1 MVKSAMQTSAAN
13 LIHLFVTALALVP
26 LLSGMGCA
34 AYQKNVEAEQRL
46 FSDAPGRG
54 TIDEAMRSRIIRYRF
69 VTVNLHM
76 IAAAEKTNQLLSS
89 SGSALELNL
98 FDDAIFSA
106 VLDRRQVLSET
117 SVVWLG
123 HIEGFK
129 DSQVSL
135 AVDGNVMVG
144 NVRIQ
149 QSLYQVRYLGDG
161 THVLYQID
169 PTAFPPD
176 SDPVVAPSD
185 RQ

>member
-1 MVKSAMQTSAAN
+1 MVKSAMQTSPAS
-13 LIHLFVTALALVP
+13 LIHLLVTALALVP

-69 VTVNLHM
+69 VTVNLHL

-106 VLDRRQVLSET
+106 VLDRREVLSET

-123 HIEGFK
+123 HIEGFQ

-176 SDPVVAPSD
+176 SEPVVAPSD

>member
-13 LIHLFVTALALVP
+13 LIHLFVTALALAP

-34 AYQKNVEAEQRL
+34 AYQKNVEVEQRL

-76 IAAAEKTNQLLSS
+76 IAAAKKTNQLLSS
-89 SGSALELNL
+89 SGSALQLNL
-98 FDDAIFSA
+98 FDDATFSA
-106 VLDRRQVLSET
+106 VLDRREVLSET

-123 HIEGFK
+123 HIEGFQ

-169 PTAFPPD
+169 PMAFPPD
-176 SDPVVAPSD
+176 SEPVVAPSD